1 MSASLSG
8 LSRMNLWLVTAQD
21 APGSALAAGLEQAGW
36 TCTRLQDG
44 EAVDRASTADEPD
57 ALVVLEPCP
66 PWGVAG
72 LLSRLRA
79 KERDAGRPVLV
90 LGVDDAEARTRLL
103 DLGADDVL
111 PANVGLEELLARL
124 RRRAAV
130 SRRAAGPMT
139 QGPEDR
145 IAVVDALTE
154 VHNRRYFLLR
164 LEDEFRRGQRY
175 DNPLALVLVDLDQFR
190 GINDSFGHL
199 VGDGVLR
206 AVAQCLLAAVRETDT
221 VARTGGDEFACI
233 LPQTHLAGALTV
245 AERIR
250 RDVAALRT
258 GPAAEVLLTASV
270 GVGSHPAVAVQTA
283 EELIGAADGCL
294 ARAKREGRNRV
305 CLADPGV
312 GVLPRSFGAS

>member
-1 MSASLSG
+1 
-8 LSRMNLWLVTAQD
+8 MNLWLVTAQD
-21 APGSALAAGLEQAGW
+21 AQGSLLVRGLEQAGW
-36 TCTRLQDG
+36 SCTCFAEG
-44 EAVDRASTADEPD
+44 EAAEDAAQREAPD
-57 ALVVLEPCP
+57 AFLIVEPCA
-66 PWGVAG
+66 PWGAAG

-79 KERDAGRPVLV
+79 ATPDAERPVLV
-90 LGVDDAEARTRLL
+90 LGVEDAESRTRLL

-111 PANVGLEELLARL
+111 PANVGTHELLARL

-130 SRRAAGPMT
+130 LRRATGKMTRGPA
-139 QGPEDR
+139 DR
-145 IAVVDALTE
+145 VAVVDALTE
-154 VHNRRYFLLR
+154 VHNRRYFMLR

-190 GINDSFGHL
+190 GINESFGHL

-258 GPAAEVLLTASV
+258 GPAADVLLTASV
-270 GVGSHPAVAVQTA
+270 GVGTHPAVHVQTA

-312 GVLPRSFGAS
+312 GTIPRGPGPA

>member
-1 MSASLSG
+1 
-8 LSRMNLWLVTAQD
+8 MNLWLVTAQD
-21 APGSALAAGLEQAGW
+21 APGSALARGLEEAGWSCTRFGDGEALEQAAGG
-36 TCTRLQDG
+36 G
-44 EAVDRASTADEPD
+44 EPPD
-57 ALVVLEPCP
+57 AFVVVEPCP
-66 PWGVAG
+66 PWGATG
-72 LLSRLRA
+72 LVSRLRSTL
-79 KERDAGRPVLV
+79 DADCPLIV
-90 LGVDDAEARTRLL
+90 LGVEDAPSRTRLL

-111 PANVGLEELLARL
+111 PASVGTEELLARL
-124 RRRAAV
+124 RRRSAV
-130 SRRAAGPMT
+130 FRRAASAVT
-139 QGPEDR
+139 KGPEDR
-145 IAVVDALTE
+145 VAVVDALTE
-154 VHNRRYFLLR
+154 VHNRRYFMLR
-164 LEDEFRRGQRY
+164 LEDEFRRAQRY

-190 GINDSFGHL
+190 GINESFGHL

-206 AVAQCLLAAVRETDT
+206 AVAQCLVAAVRETDT

-258 GPAAEVLLTASV
+258 GPAADVLLTASV
-270 GVGSHPAVAVQTA
+270 GVGSHPAVQVQTP

-312 GVLPRSFGAS
+312 GASPRGPGTS

>member
-1 MSASLSG
+1 
-8 LSRMNLWLVTAQD
+8 MNLWLVTAQD
-21 APGSALAAGLEQAGW
+21 AQRSELVRGLEEAGW
-36 TCTRLQDG
+36 SCTCFAEG
-44 EAVDRASTADEPD
+44 EAVEQAAESAPPD
-57 ALVVLEPCP
+57 AYLIAEPCA
-66 PWGVAG
+66 PWGAGG

-79 KERDAGRPVLV
+79 TSDAERPVVV
-90 LGVDDAEARTRLL
+90 LGVEASEARTRLL

-111 PANVGLEELLARL
+111 PANVGTEELLARL
-124 RRRAAV
+124 RRRTAV
-130 SRRAAGPMT
+130 MRRSAGPMT
-139 QGPEDR
+139 RGPGDR
-145 IAVVDALTE
+145 VAVVDALTE

-164 LEDEFRRGQRY
+164 LEDEFRRAQRY

-190 GINDSFGHL
+190 GINESFGHL

-206 AVAQCLLAAVRETDT
+206 AVAQCLVAAVRETDT

-258 GPAAEVLLTASV
+258 GPGADVLLTASV
-270 GVGSHPAVAVQTA
+270 GVGSHPAVHVQTP

-312 GVLPRSFGAS
+312 GAIPRGPGSA

>member
-1 MSASLSG
+1 VLACG
-8 LSRMNLWLVTAQD
+8 LSPMNLWLVTAQD
-21 APGSALAAGLEQAGW
+21 APGSALIHGLEEAGW
-36 TCTRLQDG
+36 TCTCFADG
-44 EAVDRASTADEPD
+44 EAVDRAAGAESPD
-57 ALVVLEPCP
+57 AFLVIEPCP
-66 PWGVAG
+66 PWGAAG
-72 LLSRLRA
+72 LLSRIRVKTEA
-79 KERDAGRPVLV
+79 ARPVLV
-90 LGVDDAEARTRLL
+90 LGVDDAGVRAQLL

-111 PANVGLEELLARL
+111 PASVGAEELLARL
-124 RRRAAV
+124 RRRSAV
-130 SRRAAGPMT
+130 FRGASGPMT
-139 QGPEDR
+139 RGPADR
-145 IAVVDALTE
+145 VAVVDALTE

-164 LEDEFRRGQRY
+164 LEDEFRRAQRY

-190 GINDSFGHL
+190 GINESFGHL

-206 AVAQCLLAAVRETDT
+206 GVAQCLVAAVRETDT

-250 RDVAALRT
+250 RDVAALRP
-258 GPAAEVLLTASV
+258 GPGAEVLLTASV
-270 GVGSHPAVAVQTA
+270 GVGSHPAVHVQTP

-312 GVLPRSFGAS
+312 ERLGR

>member
-1 MSASLSG
+1 
-8 LSRMNLWLVTAQD
+8 MNLWLVTAQD
-21 APGSALAAGLEQAGW
+21 PPGGALVRGLEDAGW
-36 TCTRLQDG
+36 GCTRFADG
-44 EAVDRASTADEPD
+44 EAVEQAVGSDVPD
-57 ALVVLEPCP
+57 AFVILEPCA
-66 PWGVAG
+66 PWGAAG

-79 KERDAGRPVLV
+79 KLDADRPVV
-90 LGVDDAEARTRLL
+90 ILGVDDAHARTRVL

-111 PANVGLEELLARL
+111 PASVGANELLARL
-124 RRRAAV
+124 RRRTAV
-130 SRRAAGPMT
+130 FRRIAGTMT
-139 QGPEDR
+139 RGPEDR
-145 IAVVDALTE
+145 VAVVDALTE
-154 VHNRRYFLLR
+154 VHNRRYFVLR
-164 LEDEFRRGQRY
+164 LEDEFRRAQRY

-190 GINDSFGHL
+190 GINESFGHL

-206 AVAQCLLAAVRETDT
+206 AVAQCLVAAVRETDT

-250 RDVAALRT
+250 RDIAALRT
-258 GPAAEVLLTASV
+258 GPAADVLLTASV
-270 GVGSHPAVAVQTA
+270 GVGSHPAVHVQTP

-312 GVLPRSFGAS
+312 GAAPRGPGSA

>member
-1 MSASLSG
+1 MK
-8 LSRMNLWLVTAQD
+8 LWLVTAQD
-21 APGSALAAGLEQAGW
+21 AQESLLVQGLEQAGW
-36 TCTRLQDG
+36 SCTCFAGG
-44 EAVDRASTADEPD
+44 EAAEDAAQAETPD
-57 ALVVLEPCP
+57 AFLIVEPCA
-66 PWGVAG
+66 PWGAAG
-72 LLSRLRA
+72 LLSRLRSTSP
-79 KERDAGRPVLV
+79 DAERPVLV
-90 LGVDDAEARTRLL
+90 LGVEDAETRTRLL

-111 PANVGLEELLARL
+111 PADVGTDELLARL

-130 SRRAAGPMT
+130 LRRTTGTMTRGPA
-139 QGPEDR
+139 DR
-145 IAVVDALTE
+145 VAVVDALTE
-154 VHNRRYFLLR
+154 VHNRRYFMLR

-190 GINDSFGHL
+190 GINESFCHL

-258 GPAAEVLLTASV
+258 GPAADVLLTASV
-270 GVGSHPAVAVQTA
+270 GVGTHPAVHVQTP
-283 EELIGAADGCL
+283 EELIAAADGCL

-312 GVLPRSFGAS
+312 GAIPRGPGSA

>member
-1 MSASLSG
+1 MD
-8 LSRMNLWLVTAQD
+8 LWLVTAQD
-21 APGSALAAGLEQAGW
+21 AQGSLLVRGLEKAGW
-36 TCTRLQDG
+36 SCICFAEG
-44 EAVDRASTADEPD
+44 EAVEHAAQTDSPD
-57 ALVVLEPCP
+57 AFLIIEPCA
-66 PWGVAG
+66 PWGAAG
-72 LLSRLRA
+72 LLSRLRSTTP
-79 KERDAGRPVLV
+79 DAERPVLV
-90 LGVDDAEARTRLL
+90 LGVEDAETRTRLL

-111 PANVGLEELLARL
+111 SANVGTDELLARL
-124 RRRAAV
+124 RRRSAV
-130 SRRAAGPMT
+130 LRRSPGTMTRGPA
-139 QGPEDR
+139 DR
-145 IAVVDALTE
+145 VAVVDALTE
-154 VHNRRYFLLR
+154 VHNRRYFMLR

-190 GINDSFGHL
+190 GINESFGHL

-206 AVAQCLLAAVRETDT
+206 AVAQCLVAAVRETDT

-258 GPAAEVLLTASV
+258 GPAADVLLTASV
-270 GVGSHPAVAVQTA
+270 GVGTHPAVHVQTP
-283 EELIGAADGCL
+283 EELIAAADGCL

-312 GVLPRSFGAS
+312 GAIPRGPGPA

>member
-1 MSASLSG
+1 
-8 LSRMNLWLVTAQD
+8 MNVWIVTAQD
-21 APGSALAAGLEQAGW
+21 APASAIARGLEEAGW
-36 TCTRLQDG
+36 ACTRFRDA
-44 EAVDRASTADEPD
+44 EAVEAAAATEPPD
-57 ALVVLEPCP
+57 GLVLLEPCP

-72 LLSRLRA
+72 LLSRLRS
-79 KERDAGRPVLV
+79 KESEAARPVLV
-90 LGVDDAEARTRLL
+90 IGVEDVGLRTRLL

-111 PANVGLEELLARL
+111 PASVGTEELLARL
-124 RRRAAV
+124 RRRSALFRRV
-130 SRRAAGPMT
+130 SVPSTRGA
-139 QGPEDR
+139 EDR
-145 IAVVDALTE
+145 VAVVDALTE
-154 VHNRRYFLLR
+154 VHNRRFFLLR
-164 LEDEFRRGQRY
+164 LEDEFRRAQRY

-190 GINDSFGHL
+190 GINESFGHL

-258 GPAAEVLLTASV
+258 GPAADVLLTASL
-270 GVGSHPAVAVQTA
+270 GVGSHPAIAVQTA

-294 ARAKREGRNRV
+294 ARAKREGRDRV

-312 GVLPRSFGAS
+312 GVLPRVTGNS

>member
-1 MSASLSG
+1 
-8 LSRMNLWLVTAQD
+8 MNLWLVTAQD
-21 APGSALAAGLEQAGW
+21 APGGALARGLEEGGW
-36 TCTRLQDG
+36 ALTRFADG
-44 EAVDRASTADEPD
+44 EAVEHAAGGESPD
-57 ALVVLEPCP
+57 AFVVVEPCH
-66 PWGVAG
+66 PWGAAG

-79 KERDAGRPVLV
+79 KTDPGRPVLV
-90 LGVDDAEARTRLL
+90 LGVDDAQVRTRLL

-111 PANVGLEELLARL
+111 PASVGMDELLARL
-124 RRRAAV
+124 RRRTAV
-130 SRRAAGPMT
+130 FRRASGPMT

-145 IAVVDALTE
+145 VAVVDALTE

-190 GINDSFGHL
+190 GINESFGHL

-206 AVAQCLLAAVRETDT
+206 AVAQCLVAAVRETDT

-250 RDVAALRT
+250 RDIAALRT

-270 GVGSHPAVAVQTA
+270 GVGSHPAVHVQTP

-312 GVLPRSFGAS
+312 GALPRGSGSS

>member
-1 MSASLSG
+1 
-8 LSRMNLWLVTAQD
+8 MNLWLVTAQD
-21 APGSALAAGLEQAGW
+21 AQRSELVRGLEEAGW
-36 TCTRLQDG
+36 SCTCFAEG
-44 EAVDRASTADEPD
+44 EALEHAAENETPD
-57 ALVVLEPCP
+57 AYLIVEPCT
-66 PWGVAG
+66 PWGAGG

-79 KERDAGRPVLV
+79 TSEAERPVLV
-90 LGVDDAEARTRLL
+90 LGVEDAEARTRLL

-111 PANVGLEELLARL
+111 PARVGADELLARL
-124 RRRAAV
+124 RRRTAV
-130 SRRAAGPMT
+130 MRRSAETMTRGP
-139 QGPEDR
+139 GDR
-145 IAVVDALTE
+145 VAVVDALTE

-164 LEDEFRRGQRY
+164 LEDEFRRAQRY

-190 GINDSFGHL
+190 GINESFGHL

-206 AVAQCLLAAVRETDT
+206 AVAQCLVAAVRETDT

-258 GPAAEVLLTASV
+258 GPGADVLLTASV
-270 GVGSHPAVAVQTA
+270 GVGSHPAVHVQTP

-312 GVLPRSFGAS
+312 GAGPRGPGSA

>member
-1 MSASLSG
+1 
-8 LSRMNLWLVTAQD
+8 MNLWLVTAQD
-21 APGSALAAGLEQAGW
+21 PPGGALVRGLEDAGW
-36 TCTRLQDG
+36 SCTRFADG
-44 EAVDRASTADEPD
+44 EAVEQAAGSDVPD
-57 ALVVLEPCP
+57 AFVILEPCA
-66 PWGVAG
+66 PWGAAG

-79 KERDAGRPVLV
+79 KLDADRPVV
-90 LGVDDAEARTRLL
+90 ILGVDDAQARTRLL

-111 PANVGLEELLARL
+111 PASVGADELLARL
-124 RRRAAV
+124 RRRTAV
-130 SRRAAGPMT
+130 FRRIAGTMT
-139 QGPEDR
+139 RGSEDR
-145 IAVVDALTE
+145 VAVVDALTE
-154 VHNRRYFLLR
+154 VHNRRYFMLR
-164 LEDEFRRGQRY
+164 LEDEFRRAQRY

-190 GINDSFGHL
+190 GINESFGHL

-206 AVAQCLLAAVRETDT
+206 AVAQCLVAAVRETDT

-250 RDVAALRT
+250 RDLAALRT
-258 GPAAEVLLTASV
+258 GPAADVLLTASV
-270 GVGSHPAVAVQTA
+270 GVGSHPAVHVQTP

-312 GVLPRSFGAS
+312 GAVPRGPGSA

>member
-1 MSASLSG
+1 
-8 LSRMNLWLVTAQD
+8 MNLWLVTAQD
-21 APGSALAAGLEQAGW
+21 APGSALARGLGDAGW
-36 TCTRLQDG
+36 TCTRFSDG
-44 EAVDRASTADEPD
+44 ESVEEAAGPD
-57 ALVVLEPCP
+57 APDAFVVVEPCP
-66 PWGVAG
+66 PWGAAG
-72 LLSRLRA
+72 LLSRLRS
-79 KERDAGRPVLV
+79 KLDADRPVLV
-90 LGVDDAEARTRLL
+90 LGVEDAPARTRLL

-111 PANVGLEELLARL
+111 PAGVGTAELLARL
-124 RRRAAV
+124 RRRTAV
-130 SRRAAGPMT
+130 FRRASGTMTRGPA
-139 QGPEDR
+139 DR
-145 IAVVDALTE
+145 VAVVDALTE

-164 LEDEFRRGQRY
+164 LEDEFRRAQRY

-190 GINDSFGHL
+190 GINESFGHL

-206 AVAQCLLAAVRETDT
+206 AVAQCLVAAVRETDT

-258 GPAAEVLLTASV
+258 GPAADVLLTASV
-270 GVGSHPAVAVQTA
+270 GVGSHPAVHVQTP

-312 GVLPRSFGAS
+312 GALPRGPGSS

>member
-1 MSASLSG
+1 
-8 LSRMNLWLVTAQD
+8 MNVWVVSTQD
-21 APGSALAAGLEQAGW
+21 AAADPLARALEEAGW
-36 TCTRLQDG
+36 SCRRLEDG
-44 EAVDRASTADEPD
+44 EAVDRGSEKEPPD
-57 ALVVLEPCP
+57 AYVVLEPCP
-66 PWGVAG
+66 PWGAAG
-72 LLSRLRA
+72 LLSRIRA
-79 KERDAGRPVLV
+79 KEHDAGRPLLV
-90 LGVDDAEARTRLL
+90 LGVDDPDARARLI

-111 PANVGLEELLARL
+111 PATVTHEELLARL
-124 RRRAAV
+124 RRRTAV
-130 SRRAAGPMT
+130 FRQMAGPLT

-145 IAVVDALTE
+145 VAVVDVLTE

-164 LEDEFRRGQRY
+164 LEDEFRRAQRY

-190 GINDSFGHL
+190 GINESFGHL
-199 VGDGVLR
+199 VGDAVLR
-206 AVAQCLLAAVRETDT
+206 AVAQCLVAAVRETDT

-250 RDVAALRT
+250 RDIAALRT

-283 EELIGAADGCL
+283 EELIAAADGCL

-305 CLADPGV
+305 CLADPALGV
-312 GVLPRSFGAS
+312 APRGSGSS

>member
-1 MSASLSG
+1 
-8 LSRMNLWLVTAQD
+8 MNLWLVTAQD
-21 APGSALAAGLEQAGW
+21 APASALVDDLEDAGW
-36 TCTRLQDG
+36 SCTHFGDG
-44 EAVDRASTADEPD
+44 ESVEKAAASDAPD
-57 ALVVLEPCP
+57 AFVVVEPCA
-66 PWGVAG
+66 PWGASG

-79 KERDAGRPVLV
+79 KVDADRPVLV
-90 LGVDDAEARTRLL
+90 LGVEDAQARTRLL

-111 PANVGLEELLARL
+111 PASVSADELLARL

-130 SRRAAGPMT
+130 FRRVAGTMT
-139 QGPEDR
+139 RGPEDR
-145 IAVVDALTE
+145 VAVVDALTE
-154 VHNRRYFLLR
+154 VHNRRYFVLR
-164 LEDEFRRGQRY
+164 LEDEFRRAQRY
-175 DNPLALVLVDLDQFR
+175 DNPLALVMVDLDQFR
-190 GINDSFGHL
+190 GINESFGHL

-206 AVAQCLLAAVRETDT
+206 AVAQCLVAAVRETDT

-250 RDVAALRT
+250 RDIAALRT
-258 GPAAEVLLTASV
+258 GPAADVLLTASV
-270 GVGSHPAVAVQTA
+270 GVGSHPAVHVQTP

-312 GVLPRSFGAS
+312 GAGPRGPGSA

>member
-1 MSASLSG
+1 
-8 LSRMNLWLVTAQD
+8 MNLWLVTAQD
-21 APGSALAAGLEQAGW
+21 GTASTLARGLEEAGWSCTRFAEGSAVDAAE
-36 TCTRLQDG
+36 G
-44 EAVDRASTADEPD
+44 ELPD
-57 ALVVLEPCP
+57 ALVLVEPCP
-66 PWGVAG
+66 PWGAAG

-79 KERDAGRPVLV
+79 KEQNGNRPVLV
-90 LGVDDAEARTRLL
+90 LGVDDVEWRTRLL

-111 PANVGLEELLARL
+111 PASVRLEELLARL
-124 RRRAAV
+124 RRRTAVFRQAA
-130 SRRAAGPMT
+130 PQT

-145 IAVVDALTE
+145 ASVTDALTE

-164 LEDEFRRGQRY
+164 LEDEFRRAQRY

-190 GINDSFGHL
+190 GINESFGHL

-258 GPAAEVLLTASV
+258 GPAADVLLTASV
-270 GVGSHPAVAVQTA
+270 GVGSHPAVAVQTP

-305 CLADPGV
+305 CLADPGL
-312 GVLPRSFGAS
+312 GALPRGVGTT

>member
-1 MSASLSG
+1 
-8 LSRMNLWLVTAQD
+8 MNLWLVTAQD
-21 APGSALAAGLEQAGW
+21 PPGGALVRGLEDAGW
-36 TCTRLQDG
+36 SCTRFADG
-44 EAVDRASTADEPD
+44 EAVEQAAGSDVPD
-57 ALVVLEPCP
+57 AFVILEPCA
-66 PWGVAG
+66 PWGAAG

-79 KERDAGRPVLV
+79 KLDADRPVV
-90 LGVDDAEARTRLL
+90 ILGVDDAHARTRLL

-111 PANVGLEELLARL
+111 PASVGADELLARL
-124 RRRAAV
+124 RRRTAV
-130 SRRAAGPMT
+130 FRRIAGTMT
-139 QGPEDR
+139 RGSEDR
-145 IAVVDALTE
+145 VAVVDALTE
-154 VHNRRYFLLR
+154 VHNRRYFVLR
-164 LEDEFRRGQRY
+164 LEDEFRRAQRY

-190 GINDSFGHL
+190 GINESFGHL

-206 AVAQCLLAAVRETDT
+206 AVAQCLVAAVRETDT

-250 RDVAALRT
+250 RDIASLRT

-270 GVGSHPAVAVQTA
+270 GVGSHPAVHVQTA

-312 GVLPRSFGAS
+312 GAAPRGPGSS

>member
-1 MSASLSG
+1 
-8 LSRMNLWLVTAQD
+8 MNLWLVTAQD
-21 APGSALAAGLEQAGW
+21 APGSALARGLEQAGW
-36 TCTRLQDG
+36 SCTRFPDG
-44 EAVDRASTADEPD
+44 EAMEGADGKPD
-57 ALVVLEPCP
+57 AVVLVEPCP
-66 PWGVAG
+66 PWGAAG
-72 LLSRLRA
+72 LLSRVRA
-79 KERDAGRPVLV
+79 TEPNGSRPVLV
-90 LGVDDAEARTRLL
+90 LGVEDAAARTRLL

-111 PANVGLEELLARL
+111 PGNVGLEELLARL
-124 RRRAAV
+124 RRRTAV
-130 SRRAAGPMT
+130 FRSLSAPPAQGPM
-139 QGPEDR
+139 DR
-145 IAVVDALTE
+145 LAVVDPLTE

-164 LEDEFRRGQRY
+164 LEDEFRRAQRY

-190 GINDSFGHL
+190 GINESFGHL

-245 AERIR
+245 AERVR

-258 GPAAEVLLTASV
+258 GPAADLLLTASV
-270 GVGSHPAVAVQTA
+270 GVGSHPAVQVQTA
-283 EELIGAADGCL
+283 EELIAAADGCL

-312 GVLPRSFGAS
+312 GTLPRGSGTS

>member
-1 MSASLSG
+1 
-8 LSRMNLWLVTAQD
+8 MNLWLVTAQD
-21 APGSALAAGLEQAGW
+21 ASASALVGGLEDAGW
-36 TCTRLQDG
+36 SCTHFGDT
-44 EAVDRASTADEPD
+44 ESVEKAAESDVPD
-57 ALVVLEPCP
+57 AFLVVEPCA
-66 PWGVAG
+66 PWGASG

-79 KERDAGRPVLV
+79 KLDADRPVLV
-90 LGVDDAEARTRLL
+90 VGVEDAQARTRLL

-111 PANVGLEELLARL
+111 PASVGAEELLARL

-130 SRRAAGPMT
+130 FRRVAGTMT
-139 QGPEDR
+139 RGPEDR
-145 IAVVDALTE
+145 VAVVDALTE
-154 VHNRRYFLLR
+154 VHNRRYFMLR
-164 LEDEFRRGQRY
+164 LEDEFRRAQRY

-190 GINDSFGHL
+190 GINESFGHL

-206 AVAQCLLAAVRETDT
+206 AVAQCLVAAVRETDT

-250 RDVAALRT
+250 RDIAALRT
-258 GPAAEVLLTASV
+258 GPAADLLLTASV
-270 GVGSHPAVAVQTA
+270 GVGSHPAVHVQTP

-312 GVLPRSFGAS
+312 GAAPRGPGSA

>member
-1 MSASLSG
+1 
-8 LSRMNLWLVTAQD
+8 MNLWLVTAQD
-21 APGSALAAGLEQAGW
+21 APWSALVRGLEEAGW
-36 TCTRLQDG
+36 TVTRHDDG
-44 EAVDRASTADEPD
+44 EAMEQAAVTEPPD
-57 ALVVLEPCP
+57 AFLVVEPCP
-66 PWGVAG
+66 PWGATT
-72 LLSRLRA
+72 LLSRLRSKA
-79 KERDAGRPVLV
+79 DADRPVLV
-90 LGVDDAEARTRLL
+90 LGVEDGRTRTRML

-111 PANVGLEELLARL
+111 PGSIATDELLARL
-124 RRRAAV
+124 RRRTAV
-130 SRRAAGPMT
+130 FRRAAGTMT
-139 QGPEDR
+139 RGPEDR
-145 IAVVDALTE
+145 VAVVDALTE

-164 LEDEFRRGQRY
+164 LEDEFRRAQRY

-190 GINDSFGHL
+190 GINESFGHL

-206 AVAQCLLAAVRETDT
+206 AAAQCLVAAVRETDT

-270 GVGSHPAVAVQTA
+270 GVGSHPAVHVQTP

-312 GVLPRSFGAS
+312 GPVPRGSAS